1 MRTYR
6 GRPPPAQFHGPHR
19 PRRQVHLL
27 SACQTITKSECPDDY
42 EFEFEAPERVMR
54 GGSMIVEPLGNIL
67 DGPVYDEETI
77 LYADIDADL
86 KTQAHLD
93 MDVTGNYAR
102 PDIFRLS
109 VNTQAMNSVEF
120 ASTN

>member
-1 MRTYR
+1 
-6 GRPPPAQFHGPHR
+6 
-19 PRRQVHLL
+19 VHLL